1 MDTASAWAVVTRRPP
16 GGWRVAAILLV
27 AAAAGFSCATA
38 PCPTCGDGGGP
49 PPGGTA
55 VLVGAGDIAVC
66 DPSGAS
72 AGTVATAR
80 MLDGL
85 SGTVFTAGDN
95 AYFTGSAAEY
105 RNCYDP
111 SWGRHKGRT
120 WPVPG
125 NHEYETPGASGY
137 YGYFGDAA
145 GSNGLGYYRRTLGSW
160 TFVGLNSEIDARAT
174 SVQVQWL
181 RSELAAHP
189 TACTI
194 AIWHRPLFSSGLHGN
209 NPDMRDLWQ
218 ALYDLNVDVVV
229 NGHDHMY
236 ERFDPQDSNGNSD
249 PRGIQQFTVGTGG
262 ASLYVP
268 LIIKRNSQVRIS
280 YWGVAV
286 FTLLEGGYAWE
297 FKPIDS
303 GGGTDSGSAQ
313 CH

>member
-1 MDTASAWAVVTRRPP
+1 M
-16 GGWRVAAILLV
+16 
-27 AAAAGFSCATA
+27 A
-38 PCPTCGDGGGP
+38 PCMTCG
-49 PPGGTA
+49 GGTA

-66 DPSGAS
+66 SPSAS

-85 SGTVFTAGDN
+85 SGTVFAAGDN
-95 AYFTGSAAEY
+95 VYVDGSAEEY
-105 RNCYDP
+105 RSCYDLY
-111 SWGRHKGRT
+111 WGRHKGRT